1 MNKLI
6 VILCIFSASVIYGQ
20 NVFIETGLNLTEYNY
35 KDPLGNNNDN
45 ISTGAAYYL
54 RAGLGKIIENNNLYY
69 GLSIQKYNSAGGN
82 NTDFYEWDVTHLG
95 VFSDYILPLNENK
108 DRVFFTAGLE
118 LSMMINGNQKIGG
131 QSFNLSEYDEFK
143 GLWINPKLGFS
154 YRAFQAVEVGYF
166 FQFGLNPMNSSEEKL
181 SFVTHKIGI
190 KLNL

>member
-1 MNKLI
+1 MKKLI
-6 VILCIFSASVIYGQ
+6 VIMCIFSAYVMYGQ
-20 NVFIETGLNLTEYNY
+20 DVFIETGLNLTEYNY
-35 KDPLGNNNDN
+35 KDPQGNNNDN
-45 ISTGAAYYL
+45 ISPGAGYYL
-54 RAGLGKIIENNNLYY
+54 RAGLGNIIDNNFLYY
-69 GLSIQKYNSAGGN
+69 GLSIQKYNATGGN
-82 NTDFYEWDVTHLG
+82 NTDSYQWDVTHLG
-95 VFSDYILPLNENK
+95 AFADYMLPLD
-108 DRVFFTAGLE
+108 DRGESVFFTGGLE

-181 SFVTHKIGI
+181 SFVSHKIGI

>member
-1 MNKLI
+1 M
-6 VILCIFSASVIYGQ
+6 
-20 NVFIETGLNLTEYNY
+20 
-35 KDPLGNNNDN
+35 
-45 ISTGAAYYL
+45 
-54 RAGLGKIIENNNLYY
+54 
-69 GLSIQKYNSAGGN
+69 
-82 NTDFYEWDVTHLG
+82 
-95 VFSDYILPLNENK
+95 LPLD
-108 DRVFFTAGLE
+108 DRGESVFFTGGLE

-181 SFVTHKIGI
+181 SFVSHKIGI

>member
-1 MNKLI
+1 
-6 VILCIFSASVIYGQ
+6 
-20 NVFIETGLNLTEYNY
+20 
-35 KDPLGNNNDN
+35 
-45 ISTGAAYYL
+45 
-54 RAGLGKIIENNNLYY
+54 
-69 GLSIQKYNSAGGN
+69 
-82 NTDFYEWDVTHLG
+82 VTHLG

-166 FQFGLNPMNSSEEKL
+166 LQFGINTMNSSKEKL
-181 SFVTHKIGI
+181 SFATHKIGI